1 MKKIIF
7 ILMRITCVFFLLT
20 SFTEQTCFAAEE
32 KIYHGI
38 GQVTV
43 LYGEAISFPF
53 DAKISTC
60 HVRPGQY
67 VKKNQSLFSF
77 NVLALE
83 KEIQKLEIEYLELKQ
98 SLYELEKNNINL
110 SEGALQLNQA
120 LQEAEYAQKRKQ
132 DSVRLLQAGII
143 SHEEYLWDKR
153 RHRQAVDNY
162 KKQLAMHQHL
172 KNRSIQYEKRLLL
185 NKKIKSNQIQFKKIK
200 TYISHP
206 VFNAGQEGMVLPV
219 KLKPTEF
226 YCQSGEKILN
236 DQIIFWLAPLENRRV
251 ELKMDQIELTQVK
264 VGNKAEICYQGDFT
278 KKYLSEVMEID
289 AMPESTNMPPKYRVF
304 LKVQNAEEVKLGTQA
319 KVKVYFE

>member
-1 MKKIIF
+1 MKRIVF
-7 ILMRITCVFFLLT
+7 ILNRISHVYLLLLLV
-20 SFTEQTCFAAEE
+20 QPICFGNEE

-53 DAKISTC
+53 EAKISKC

-77 NVLALE
+77 DVGVLE

-98 SLYELEKNNINL
+98 NLYELEKSNINL
-110 SEGALQLNQA
+110 SEGALNLRQA

-132 DSVRLLQAGII
+132 DSERLWQAGII

-153 RHRQAVDNY
+153 RHRQSVDNY
-162 KKQLAMHQHL
+162 KKQLALHQHL
-172 KNRSIQYEKRLLL
+172 TNRNIQNEKRLLL
-185 NKKIKSNQIQFKKIK
+185 NKKIKSNQTLLKKIK
-200 TYISHP
+200 TYASHP
-206 VFNAGQEGMVLPV
+206 VFNAWQEGLVLPV

-226 YCQSGEKILN
+226 YCQAGENLLN
-236 DQIIFWLAPLENRRV
+236 EQVVFWLTPLEDRRV
-251 ELKMDQIELTQVK
+251 ELKMDQIELSQVK
-264 VGNKAEICYQGDFT
+264 VGNKAEIYYQGDFS

-304 LKVQNAEEVKLGTQA
+304 LKVQNAEQVKLGTQA